1 MTTKEL
7 FELSDKICDK
17 LSDYRQEMTDAIIT
31 YMNGRGVTDI
41 DLRNMRED
49 YEELDFLDISE
60 RLEDIA
66 ENHIVDIYN
75 KDGDTI
81 ECFIDRVTI
90 KDMGFVEVVCS
101 GVQDPDFESTESVR
115 FLGIYTIMGIMEWV
129 AEYFDVMDE
138 MASDNKEK

>member
-17 LSDYRQEMTDAIIT
+17 LSDYRQEMTNAIIAC
-31 YMNGRGVTDI
+31 MNGRGVKEI
-41 DLRNMRED
+41 NLRKMRED
-49 YEELDFLDISE
+49 YEELDFFDVLE

-75 KDGDTI
+75 EDGETL

-101 GVQDPDFESTESVR
+101 GVQEPDFESTDSVR
-115 FLGIYTIMGIMEWV
+115 FLGLYTIMGIMEWV
-129 AEYFDVMDE
+129 AEYFDVVDE
-138 MASDNKEK
+138 MALENNEK

>member
-7 FELSDKICDK
+7 FELSDKVSNK
-17 LSDYRQEMTDAIIT
+17 LSDYRQEMTNAIID
-31 YMNGRGVTDI
+31 YMNERGVTDI
-41 DLRNMRED
+41 DLRNMREETD
-49 YEELDFLDISE
+49 ELGLDEVTE

-66 ENHIVDIYN
+66 DNHIVDIYN
-75 KDGDTI
+75 KDCDTV
-81 ECFIDRVTI
+81 ECFIDRVI
-90 KDMGFVEVVCS
+90 INDKGEVEVVCS

-138 MASDNKEK
+138 MASENKDK